1 MRTWQ
6 LYPLRVRYQET
17 DRMGVAYHAN
27 YANWFEIGRTE
38 WVRRSGVA
46 YRELEERGLLLPVVE
61 LHIEFVRP
69 AGYDDLVTVCTS
81 VGSWSPL
88 RVQFLSFV
96 VAGDQTAEHGTAV
109 RGEEPP
115 GDCLARGA
123 TRHVWL
129 NRDWKPVRLDRA
141 APDLYARL
149 AAWANG

>member
-17 DRMGVAYHAN
+17 DRMGVVYHVN

-38 WVRRSGVA
+38 WVRRAGVT
-46 YRELEERGLLLPVVE
+46 YRELEESGLLLPVVE

-69 AGYDDLVTVCTS
+69 AGYDDLVTVCTA

-88 RVQFLSFV
+88 RVQFLSYV
-96 VAGDQTAEHGTAV
+96 VAGDQTIEHGTAF

-115 GDCLARGA
+115 GDRLAQGG
-123 TRHVWL
+123 TRHVWVS
-129 NRDWKPVRLDRA
+129 RDWKPVRLDRA

-149 AAWANG
+149 TAWANG